1 MVMSMKKISI
11 FVVGLIVFGTLF
23 VSLSAQQRIAVL
35 PFKNL
40 DGKLEFNE
48 WCFNLQDSLAKS
60 LKNMDI
66 QENQFRIVPIDSVE
80 FALAELNLD
89 PDNPQYFTDLW
100 KAVKKMNVTKV
111 VSGEFNVQGETI
123 IINAKIYDVKL
134 KLPLPNNQARDVFRK
149 VNNVY
154 DAIPEITQAL
164 FPGM

>member
-1 MVMSMKKISI
+1 MKKVSI
-11 FVVGLIVFGTLF
+11 LFVILVAMLFVVNNI
-23 VSLSAQQRIAVL
+23 SAQQRLAVL

-40 DGKLEFNE
+40 DGNLDFNV

-60 LKNMDI
+60 LKNNDPD
-66 QENQFRIVPIDSVE
+66 EKHFRIVPIDSVE
-80 FALAELNLD
+80 LALAEFNLN

-100 KAVKKMNVTKV
+100 KAIKKLNVAKV

-149 VNNVY
+149 VNNAY
-154 DAIPEITQAL
+154 DAVPEITAAL
-164 FPGM
+164 TEGL